1 VVGPLVYRLR
11 PFRNTD
17 PPQLVQLW
25 ASQPPQRGLAQ
36 PINVGILE
44 QYIFSKHYFDAAGLI
59 VAEAEGR
66 IVGMVHAG
74 FGPNDEG
81 TDLSTELGTIYMLM
95 VRPEFRS
102 STLADQLLKSAEAYL
117 RERGSKVLYGGGV
130 DTQAAFY
137 LGLYG
142 GSELPGVLLSDVYFG
157 EVLKRHSYRECGR
170 VMVVQRDLVRFRA
183 PVTRDL
189 RRLRRNAEFET
200 VYAPPT
206 DTWWATSVYGHLDR
220 IEFLLRQPRSGNV
233 LARCSFW
240 DIEPLASTW
249 GLRAAGMDSLQVQT
263 SERRQG
269 YATYLLSE
277 AFKELQKRGI
287 TLVEAQTML
296 TNTPAIELY
305 KKLGFAPVDHG
316 LILRREAAL

>member
-1 VVGPLVYRLR
+1 VYCLR
-11 PFRNTD
+11 PFRNAD

-44 QYIFSKHYFDAAGLI
+44 QYIFSKHYFDPRGMV
-59 VAEAEGR
+59 VAEQEGR

-74 FGPNDEG
+74 FGPNEAG
-81 TDLSTELGTIYMLM
+81 SDLSTELGTTYMLM
-95 VRPEFRS
+95 VRPDLRGTS
-102 STLADQLLKSAEAYL
+102 LADELLVASEAYL
-117 RERGSKVLYGGGV
+117 RQRGSTVLYGGGV
-130 DTQAAFY
+130 DTQSAFY

-142 GSELPGVLLSDVYFG
+142 GSELPGVLLSDTYFQ
-157 EVLKRHSYRECGR
+157 EVLTRHSYRECGR

-189 RRLRRNAEFET
+189 RRLRRNADFET
-200 VYAPPT
+200 IYASPT
-206 DTWWATSVYGHLDR
+206 DTWWQTSVYGHLER
-220 IEFLLRQPRSGNV
+220 IEFQLRQPRSRQV
-233 LARCSFW
+233 IASCSFW

-249 GLRAAGMDSLQVQT
+249 GLRAAGLDSLRVEGA
-263 SERRQG
+263 ERRQG

-316 LILRREAAL
+316 IILRRESGP